1 MESKNLKKLLLE
13 CTPLYDDIINT
24 IIEYVPQTMFEVG
37 DIFDLLVKDRSV
49 LYGNN
54 ISYNIKDEK
63 NSSIDNSCIA
73 RYVVVKK
80 NKKSIKIR
88 DYSSVVNDWKFY
100 CYSNNYKNTKQYIN
114 CILRRNHFKNIPLK
128 ISDNME
134 YIEYIYKKLENES
147 VIPGIPSYKYKQKEK
162 KLYPYYKVGN
172 IMKFFKKEIDMQEYP
187 CRFLRRGFY

>member
-73 RYVVVKK
+73 RYVVIKK

-88 DYSSVVNDWKFY
+88 DYSSVVNDWRNY
-100 CYSNNYKNTKQYIN
+100 CFFNSYKNTKQYIN
-114 CILRRNHFKNIPLK
+114 NILRYNYCNNIPLK

-147 VIPGIPSYKYKQKEK
+147 VIPGIPKYKYKQKEK

-172 IMKFFKKEIDMQEYP
+172 IMKFFKKEIDTEEYP